1 MYTSILFAILPLL
14 ASAAPQPILSRR
26 DDDAPGLRTTL
37 SINSLCLTAPQ
48 YSLNRLDGAKEPIVP
63 SLADCKAS
71 FFPSTKYPDQDW
83 LKKPAEWLVP
93 AEEQGEGTIQLDLSP
108 QMCLALKGDKVF
120 NGAEV
125 QLTEGCD
132 ELPKDSKEWY
142 RLKTG
147 QYMLH
152 GSYYCLDMKESS
164 VKKPTKKDGLD
175 LVDLQLWQ
183 CWPDSKQQS
192 ESIVFQKD
200 IESVL
205 IR

>member
-1 MYTSILFAILPLL
+1 
-14 ASAAPQPILSRR
+14 
-26 DDDAPGLRTTL
+26 
-37 SINSLCLTAPQ
+37 
-48 YSLNRLDGAKEPIVP
+48 
-63 SLADCKAS
+63 
-71 FFPSTKYPDQDW
+71 
-83 LKKPAEWLVP
+83 
-93 AEEQGEGTIQLDLSP
+93 
-108 QMCLALKGDKVF
+108 
-120 NGAEV
+120 
-125 QLTEGCD
+125 
-132 ELPKDSKEWY
+132 
-142 RLKTG
+142 
-147 QYMLH
+147 MLH